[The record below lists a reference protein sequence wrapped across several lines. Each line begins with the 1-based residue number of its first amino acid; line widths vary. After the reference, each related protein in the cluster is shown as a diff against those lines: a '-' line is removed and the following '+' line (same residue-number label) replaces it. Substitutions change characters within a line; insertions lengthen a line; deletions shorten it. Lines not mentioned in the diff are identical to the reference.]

1 MSSGSL
7 DGRFTMKGPLRCAG
21 VGSLMCAEDK
31 DGARTA
37 IRLIPQ
43 AAQGKEAVAAAL
55 KLPQHPVLPRALGSG
70 AMEDSSWVAIDFP
83 EGELLTHRIPL
94 DTPSLLTMGS
104 MIAGAL
110 TALHQNDIVHGEL
123 STESVLTV
131 PGAGGDRFILFDAPL
146 VVMNRLSDRRGE
158 ERLLVQLIHLVTFLS
173 PERARGMEA
182 SMPSDIWS
190 LGMIL
195 SLASGAE
202 GIPGRSTL
210 EKIAAVVTNKWRPAV
225 SQSLP
230 IALRLLLTR
239 MLAPDPKD
247 RPSSLDVAMELEH
260 LCVALAAHQQ
270 VKPHVPPAV
279 ETLPQSKLDKLLE
292 KSKAVDPFEA
302 LVAGGV
308 SVNAMDSHSEPT
320 REMVIADRP
329 GHDKTDPY
337 AMMPAPVPTAPDR
350 PVFVEP
356 PVREVAAPLAL
367 LIPAHPSTRP
377 LPPILDPAAVI
388 VPAQPMRPHSPT
400 PMPKLP
406 PSVESLPGQ
415 SQITGRFGMLP
426 GAVRPE
432 KVPAVLTEDVA
443 EEAAAARAAFAM
455 DSQSTGPAP
464 IVSAPAPVRSIHD
477 DAEDAFAADVLRA
490 QKKRYQLAAI
500 AACVVIVG
508 AGGMLLRSA
517 LLSSPEH
524 TPVVEPQQMVVEDVK
539 PAPAPAPIA
548 VAAPEP
554 VVAAKPPTPV
564 VKPEPVAA
572 PVATKPAE
580 TDELQALTPKPAPK
594 PKPAAA
600 KKPVEEAPRKPVR
613 LDDD

>member
-21 VGSLMCAEDK
+21 VGSLMCAEDR

-43 AAQGKEAVAAAL
+43 IAQGKEAVAAAL
-55 KLPQHPVLPRALGSG
+55 KLPVHPVLPRALGSG
-70 AMEDSSWVAIDFP
+70 ALEDSSWVAIDFP

-94 DTPSLLTMGS
+94 DTAGLLTMGS

-110 TALHQNDIVHGEL
+110 TALHQNGIVHGEL

-131 PGAGGDRFILFDAPL
+131 PAPGGDRYVLFDAPL

-158 ERLLVQLIHLVTFLS
+158 ERLLVQLIHLVPFLS

-182 SMPSDIWS
+182 SMASDIWA

-195 SLASGAE
+195 SIASGAE

-210 EKIAAVVTNKWRPAV
+210 EKIAAMVTNKWRPAV

-230 IALRLLLTR
+230 ISLRLLLTR

-247 RPSSLDVAMELEH
+247 RPSSLDIAMELEH
-260 LCVALAAHQQ
+260 LCVALTALQ
-270 VKPHVPPAV
+270 PP
-279 ETLPQSKLDKLLE
+279 LSKLDKVLE
-292 KSKAVDPFEA
+292 QSQAADPFEA
-302 LVAGGV
+302 LVAAGV
-308 SVNAMDSHSEPT
+308 SVNAMDSHAEPT
-320 REMVIADRP
+320 REMVIGDRP

-356 PVREVAAPLAL
+356 APAIAAPLPL

-377 LPPILDPAAVI
+377 LPPILDPNAVV
-388 VPAQPMRPHSPT
+388 VPLLAMRVHSPT

-406 PSVESLPGQ
+406 PTVESLPGQ
-415 SQITGRFGMLP
+415 SQITGRFGTLP

-432 KVPAVLTEDVA
+432 KVPAVLTEDIA

-455 DSQSTGPAP
+455 DNVLTGPLP
-464 IVSAPAPVRSIHD
+464 IVSAPEPVRSIHD

-490 QKKRYQLAAI
+490 QKKRYQFAAI

-517 LLSSPEH
+517 FLTSDDKR
-524 TPVVEPQQMVVEDVK
+524 TGDTT
-539 PAPAPAPIA
+539 APAIVPAAKPIA
-548 VAAPEP
+548 VVVPQPVVDDQPVAGSLRPYPFPTTEVAPEP
-554 VVAAKPPTPV
+554 GAVQKASVAA
-564 VKPEPVAA
+564 EP
-572 PVATKPAE
+572 
-580 TDELQALTPKPAPK
+580 DEVQALTPKPAAKPKPAPAPK
-594 PKPAAA
+594 PKPA
-600 KKPVEEAPRKPVR
+600 EEAPRKPVR